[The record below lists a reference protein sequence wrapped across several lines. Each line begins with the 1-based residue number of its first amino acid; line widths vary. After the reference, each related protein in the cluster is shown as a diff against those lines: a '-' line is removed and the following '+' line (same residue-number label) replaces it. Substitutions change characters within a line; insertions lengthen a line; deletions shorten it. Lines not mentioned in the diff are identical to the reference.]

1 MLLNNNI
8 GKIQIMKQ
16 ILDEF
21 VKCTIPNLQN
31 TTGSIQTPS
40 MLDLI
45 HVCNNAENFHIT
57 ESSVSR
63 TSTMEHTDDRFDW
76 NLGDSR

>member
-16 ILDEF
+16 ILNKL

-31 TTGSIQTPS
+31 TTGSIQTPP

-45 HVCNNAENFHIT
+45 HNAENFHIIK
-57 ESSVSR
+57 SSVPR

-76 NLGDSR
+76 NLGDSL